1 MGSKGQILL
10 QYRTM
15 SPQDQATFRRW
26 LRLNA
31 VVGSIVAAGLV
42 AMALAGSNPDQSGTE
57 IAANSTGGK
66 VAAYALPT
74 RLSKKGADL
83 SARAMLGA
91 SKQEQLAGP

>member
-31 VVGSIVAAGLV
+31 VVGSILAAGLV
-42 AMALAGSNPDQSGTE
+42 AMALVGSGAAPSGQGVVAGGT
-57 IAANSTGGK
+57 TGQL
-66 VAAYALPT
+66 AHALPYG
-74 RLSKKGADL
+74 RLSQK
-83 SARAMLGA
+83 
-91 SKQEQLAGP
+91 